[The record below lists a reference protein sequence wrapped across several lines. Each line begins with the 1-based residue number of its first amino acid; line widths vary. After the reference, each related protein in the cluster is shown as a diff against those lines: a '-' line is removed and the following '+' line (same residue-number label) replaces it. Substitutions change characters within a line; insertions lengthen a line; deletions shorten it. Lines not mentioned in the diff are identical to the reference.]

1 MTGRGWYKKGK
12 EVGVARHG
20 PFTFASTGSVGYSFA
35 FAVHDPSYPENAS
48 AILGVVGL
56 NKAADEPC
64 YDFERRNSYAMPAA
78 HAVERWGTEVKAD
91 GDLGTTIAE
100 RYGYGTTER
109 DDEDRQAISAN
120 LYEKLVAED
129 RGYEVM
135 MFVGMKSGNFYG
147 IIDCRSN
154 VQHAGSKCRAAG
166 ADARYVYIERNF
178 ELHGDKRRH
187 SFVYGADNKVGIDAV
202 EVHVTDDDYN
212 TTARSWYTLGA
223 RQTLGWTAPYSFA
236 SVSVTGT
243 TYATSI
249 RNASG
254 DVLGVVGADHVGDEP
269 RYDSCMRNSYAEGAS
284 FGLATALSVDGAAL
298 AKDVASIAGKS
309 EGDNAKLES
318 IASALYAQWKAND
331 NGEGIGV
338 YFGSES
344 NDNFYGLYDCN
355 NRMNVRS
362 EACRHAAV
370 RDRRV

>member
-12 EVGVARHG
+12 EAGVARHG

-35 FAVHDPSYPENAS
+35 FAVHDPSDPGSAS
-48 AILGVVGL
+48 SILGVVGV

-100 RYGYGTTER
+100 RYGTGTTER
-109 DDEDRQAISAN
+109 DDKDRQAISAA

-135 MFVGMKSGNFYG
+135 MFVGLSNGNFYG

-166 ADARYVYIERNF
+166 ADARYVYIERN
-178 ELHGDKRRH
+178 ELLHGDKKRH

-202 EVHVTDDDYN
+202 EVHVTDGDYE
-212 TTARSWYTLGA
+212 TTARSWYTLGVSK
-223 RQTLGWTAPYSFA
+223 TLGWTAPYSFA

-249 RNASG
+249 RNVSNG
-254 DVLGVVGADHVGDEP
+254 NVLGVVGADHVGDEP
-269 RYDSCMRNSYAEGAS
+269 RCVWEGLSAS
-284 FGLATALSVDGAAL
+284 VARAATALRCAASPTDRATL
-298 AKDVASIAGKS
+298 WR
-309 EGDNAKLES
+309 
-318 IASALYAQWKAND
+318 AQ
-331 NGEGIGV
+331 
-338 YFGSES
+338 
-344 NDNFYGLYDCN
+344 
-355 NRMNVRS
+355 VRL
-362 EACRHAAV
+362 V
-370 RDRRV
+370 RA

>member
-12 EVGVARHG
+12 EAGVARHG

-35 FAVHDPSYPENAS
+35 FAVHDPSYPENPS
-48 AILGVVGL
+48 AILGVVGI

-100 RYGYGTTER
+100 RYGTGTTER
-109 DDEDRQAISAN
+109 DDKDRQAISAA

-135 MFVGMKSGNFYG
+135 MFVGLSNGNFYG

-166 ADARYVYIERNF
+166 ADARYVYIERN
-178 ELHGDKRRH
+178 ELLHGDKKRH

-202 EVHVTDDDYN
+202 EVHVTDGDYE
-212 TTARSWYTLGA
+212 TTARSWYTLGVSK
-223 RQTLGWTAPYSFA
+223 TLGWTAPYSFA

-249 RNASG
+249 RNVSNG
-254 DVLGVVGADHVGDEP
+254 NVLGVVGADHVGDEP
-269 RYDSCMRNSYAEGAS
+269 RCVWEGLSAS
-284 FGLATALSVDGAAL
+284 VARAATALRCAASPTDRATL
-298 AKDVASIAGKS
+298 WR
-309 EGDNAKLES
+309 
-318 IASALYAQWKAND
+318 AQ
-331 NGEGIGV
+331 
-338 YFGSES
+338 
-344 NDNFYGLYDCN
+344 
-355 NRMNVRS
+355 VRL
-362 EACRHAAV
+362 V
-370 RDRRV
+370 RA